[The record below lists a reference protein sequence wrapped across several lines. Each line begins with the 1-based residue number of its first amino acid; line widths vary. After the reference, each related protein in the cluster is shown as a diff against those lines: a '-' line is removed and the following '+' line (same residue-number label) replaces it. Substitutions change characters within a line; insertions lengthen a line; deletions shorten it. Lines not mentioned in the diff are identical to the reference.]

1 MFSMMLMPDGNALLI
16 HERDG
21 KRAAEIEAEYVEA
34 VSQALGIG
42 VPVKG
47 VDVDD
52 V

>member
-16 HERDG
+16 RVRDLEPAG
-21 KRAAEIEAEYVEA
+21 IIHASHVED

-47 VDVDD
+47 VVVDD